1 LKKKE
6 GNEEMK
12 GWVELENL
20 TLEKVQKFNK
30 TYDSSYSD
38 YMCEIRVPKANGKIP
53 LINTTILGNYGL
65 YYKRLDT
72 TDSYSCVATLITE
85 KITNKQ
91 YLMSCAYGTDSGA
104 SDFKNRAI
112 KIADN
117 VFNVSQISI
126 NADLPEGTTIRVW
139 GR

>member
-1 LKKKE
+1 
-6 GNEEMK
+6 
-12 GWVELENL
+12 
-20 TLEKVQKFNK
+20 
-30 TYDSSYSD
+30 
-38 YMCEIRVPKANGKIP
+38 MCEIRVPKANGQIP
-53 LINTTILGNYGL
+53 LANTTILGNHGL

-72 TDSYSCVATLITE
+72 TNSYSCVATLITE

-91 YLMSCAYGTDSGA
+91 YLMSCAYGTDSSV

>member
-1 LKKKE
+1 
-6 GNEEMK
+6 
-12 GWVELENL
+12 
-20 TLEKVQKFNK
+20 
-30 TYDSSYSD
+30 
-38 YMCEIRVPKANGKIP
+38 
-53 LINTTILGNYGL
+53 
-65 YYKRLDT
+65 
-72 TDSYSCVATLITE
+72 
-85 KITNKQ
+85 
-91 YLMSCAYGTDSGA
+91 MSCAYGTDSGV